1 MSTHLVAL
9 SGSLRA
15 GSYNTALLRAAI
27 ELAPADCK
35 IDMLSIRD
43 VPLYDGDVEA
53 RSGVPKAVAELKNA
67 LAQADGI
74 LLSTPEYNGGIP
86 GVLKN
91 AIDWMSRPV
100 ADIPR
105 VFKDRPLALMGATP
119 GKAGTRFAQQAW
131 LQPIRTLGLCL
142 WNDKV
147 LYIAG
152 AGQIFDASGALVDAT
167 VRELLRTYMAG
178 FGAFV
183 AAAKRRS

>member
-1 MSTHLVAL
+1 MSSNLVAL
-9 SGSLRA
+9 SGSLRK
-15 GSYNTALLRAAI
+15 GSFNTALLRAAI
-27 ELAPADCK
+27 AIAPADCR
-35 IDMLSIRD
+35 IEMLSIRD

-53 RSGVPKAVAELKNA
+53 ASGVPKVVEDLKNA
-67 LAQADGI
+67 VAAADGV
-74 LLSTPEYNGGIP
+74 LLATPEYNGGLP

-105 VFKDRPLALMGATP
+105 VFRSRPLALMGATP

-131 LQPIRTLGLCL
+131 LQPIRTLGLSL
-142 WNDKV
+142 WTDKA

-152 AGQIFDASGALVDAT
+152 AGTVFDANGALVDTA
-167 VRELLRTYMAG
+167 VRDLLRAYMAG

-183 AAAKRRS
+183 AKRRGN